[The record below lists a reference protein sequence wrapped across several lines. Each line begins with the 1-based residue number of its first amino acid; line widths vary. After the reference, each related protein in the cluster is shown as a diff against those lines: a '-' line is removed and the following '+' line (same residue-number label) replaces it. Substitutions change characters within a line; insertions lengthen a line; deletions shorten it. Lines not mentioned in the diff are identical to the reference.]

1 MNSESA
7 SHHNF
12 LKKAIVITAVG
23 IMFHTSAFA
32 QNKAKQAD
40 TMEQMLSLSAPGA
53 NHMLLE
59 QLAGD
64 WNFQDAKL
72 AFVKGTL
79 SRKAIY
85 SGRFFVVEMTGGKLS
100 VPVANGQMK
109 EENYQSMQIEGYDN
123 PRKKFVMTSIN
134 NHIGSDIQEQTGDY
148 NPDKKQF
155 TFTWEDLLTPG
166 ALVNNK
172 RILTIIDQD
181 HYKEEYFEVSH
192 GKDVKVRELDYD
204 RIK

>member
-1 MNSESA
+1 MKN
-7 SHHNF
+7 
-12 LKKAIVITAVG
+12 KKTKYSIFFKTAILITAVVFTVR
-23 IMFHTSAFA
+23 IDAFA
-32 QNKAKQAD
+32 QNDAKQPD
-40 TMEQMLSLSAPGA
+40 PMEQMLSLSAPGA
-53 NHMLLE
+53 NHLLLA
-59 QLAGD
+59 QLVGN

-79 SRKAIY
+79 TRKAIY
-85 SGRFFVVEMTGGKLS
+85 SGRFFLVELTGGKLS

-109 EENYQSMQIEGYDN
+109 EDNYQSMQIEGYDN

-155 TFTWEDLLTPG
+155 TFIWDDLLTPG

-172 RILTIIDQD
+172 RVLTVIDQD
-181 HYKEEYFEVSH
+181 HYKEEYFEINN
-192 GKDVKVRELDYD
+192 GKDIKVRELDYN